1 MNYVRPAEKIT
12 NKQILT
18 EFVRFV
24 KAHSPKTK
32 INNKNG
38 GWMNTWNYCAG
49 GNFVRRNKDNFNS
62 LIQKRGWEFSDFVDA
77 VMEKLP
83 YWLYYGLCKGDFAT
97 YGSLQ
102 TYIKKNHQKE
112 WDSV

>member
-1 MNYVRPAEKIT
+1 MNYVRPTEKIT
-12 NKQILT
+12 NKQIFN

-38 GWMNTWNYCAG
+38 GWMNTWEFCAG
-49 GNFVRRNKDNFNS
+49 GNFVRNNMDNFKS
-62 LIQKRGWEFSDFVDA
+62 LRLKRGWEFSDFVDS
-77 VMEKLP
+77 VMEKIP
-83 YWLYYGLCKGDFAT
+83 FDLYYTLSRGDFAK

-102 TYIKKNHQKE
+102 TYIKKNHQKT